1 LANKDKSFV
10 LRCDAGYF
18 THIIASTAKVSK
30 VEVLKEVRYSYIG
43 GATDVTMTM
52 VYRPTANAYVILT
65 SDDVTL
71 RLLL

>member
-1 LANKDKSFV
+1 M
-10 LRCDAGYF
+10 
-18 THIIASTAKVSK
+18 HIIASTAKVSK

-43 GATDVTMTM
+43 GETDVTM
-52 VYRPTANAYVILT
+52 VYTANAYVTLT